1 MNFKKILSVTTAAA
15 LSLSVTALTASAE
28 SIGSASIYLADE
40 TWSTQVYWGEG
51 LNGKNTVGIAAV
63 TPVEITGDGTYT
75 TSVEFTEEMN
85 YGQVFCLNSDIKGTG
100 DSSFADY
107 PNAEMS
113 IVSVKADG
121 KEVQGN
127 ASVQDVNDN
136 GFMKINI
143 FDPMVDASENYV
155 YKSDWTSGIKSVEV
169 TFTVT
174 GTGILPE
181 EDTSSVD
188 AEGTETPDEGTGAD
202 VGANAGESTE
212 ADSENIGGSIAE
224 GAEDK
229 TDSADEGT
237 ETPSDEKQETSSV
250 AAAPVSVIF
259 TLNPE
264 DAVLTVYAV
273 SLAASQDVEPLEPAT
288 SDLPG
293 DGDARSPQAGET
305 PETPEIPSTITPIPA
320 LADGTYALLP
330 GEYAYTAAAEGY
342 VSLENIPFTV
352 AESDEALYL
361 SVMLEPVPQALPFEQ
376 SRSVNGVVVTVKAS
390 SNCVYARR

>member
-212 ADSENIGGSIAE
+212 ADSENIGGSFAE

-237 ETPSDEKQETSSV
+237 ETPSDEKTEIPATGNAPISPM
-250 AAAPVSVIF
+250 AAA
-259 TLNPE
+259 T
-264 DAVLTVYAV
+264 
-273 SLAASQDVEPLEPAT
+273 
-288 SDLPG
+288 
-293 DGDARSPQAGET
+293 
-305 PETPEIPSTITPIPA
+305 A
-320 LADGTYALLP
+320 LAG
-330 GEYAYTAAAEGY
+330 
-342 VSLENIPFTV
+342 FV
-352 AESDEALYL
+352 AFMTRKKKS
-361 SVMLEPVPQALPFEQ
+361 
-376 SRSVNGVVVTVKAS
+376 
-390 SNCVYARR
+390 

>member
-1 MNFKKILSVTTAAA
+1 MNFKNIFSITAAA
-15 LSLSVTALTASAE
+15 ALTLSLTALTASAE

-51 LNGKNTVGIAAV
+51 LNGENTVGIAAV
-63 TPVEITGDGTYT
+63 IPAEITGDGTYT
-75 TSVEFTEEMN
+75 TSVEFTEKMN

-107 PNAEMS
+107 PDAEMS

-155 YKSDWTSGIKSVEV
+155 YKSDWTSGIKSFEV

-181 EDTSSVD
+181 EDTSSAE
-188 AEGTETPDEGTGAD
+188 AEGAEKPDDGTGTDEGANTGEGTDTGFGNTEGDVAD
-202 VGANAGESTE
+202 
-212 ADSENIGGSIAE
+212 

-229 TDSADEGT
+229 TDGGNTDET
-237 ETPSDEKQETSSV
+237 ETPSDDKTEIPATGNAPISPM
-250 AAAPVSVIF
+250 AAA
-259 TLNPE
+259 T
-264 DAVLTVYAV
+264 
-273 SLAASQDVEPLEPAT
+273 
-288 SDLPG
+288 
-293 DGDARSPQAGET
+293 
-305 PETPEIPSTITPIPA
+305 A
-320 LADGTYALLP
+320 LAGFAVFMTRKKK
-330 GEYAYTAAAEGY
+330 
-342 VSLENIPFTV
+342 S
-352 AESDEALYL
+352 
-361 SVMLEPVPQALPFEQ
+361 
-376 SRSVNGVVVTVKAS
+376 
-390 SNCVYARR
+390 

>member
-63 TPVEITGDGTYT
+63 TPAEITGDGTYT

-181 EDTSSVD
+181 EDTSS
-188 AEGTETPDEGTGAD
+188 AEAEDTKTPDEGAGTD
-202 VGANAGESTE
+202 VGGNAGESTD
-212 ADSENIGGSIAE
+212 AGSENIGGSIAE

-229 TDSADEGT
+229 TDSGNTDET
-237 ETPSDEKQETSSV
+237 ETPSDEKTE
-250 AAAPVSVIF
+250 I
-259 TLNPE
+259 
-264 DAVLTVYAV
+264 
-273 SLAASQDVEPLEPAT
+273 PAT
-288 SDLPG
+288 GNAPI
-293 DGDARSPQAGET
+293 SPIAAVT
-305 PETPEIPSTITPIPA
+305 A
-320 LADGTYALLP
+320 LAG
-330 GEYAYTAAAEGY
+330 
-342 VSLENIPFTV
+342 FV
-352 AESDEALYL
+352 AF
-361 SVMLEPVPQALPFEQ
+361 MT
-376 SRSVNGVVVTVKAS
+376 RKKKN
-390 SNCVYARR
+390 

>member
-15 LSLSVTALTASAE
+15 LSLSVTALTVSAE

-181 EDTSSVD
+181 EDTSS
-188 AEGTETPDEGTGAD
+188 AEAEDTKTPDEGTGAD

-237 ETPSDEKQETSSV
+237 ETPSDEKTE
-250 AAAPVSVIF
+250 I
-259 TLNPE
+259 
-264 DAVLTVYAV
+264 
-273 SLAASQDVEPLEPAT
+273 PAT
-288 SDLPG
+288 GNAPI
-293 DGDARSPQAGET
+293 SPIAAVT
-305 PETPEIPSTITPIPA
+305 A
-320 LADGTYALLP
+320 LAG
-330 GEYAYTAAAEGY
+330 
-342 VSLENIPFTV
+342 FV
-352 AESDEALYL
+352 AF
-361 SVMLEPVPQALPFEQ
+361 MT
-376 SRSVNGVVVTVKAS
+376 RKKKN
-390 SNCVYARR
+390 